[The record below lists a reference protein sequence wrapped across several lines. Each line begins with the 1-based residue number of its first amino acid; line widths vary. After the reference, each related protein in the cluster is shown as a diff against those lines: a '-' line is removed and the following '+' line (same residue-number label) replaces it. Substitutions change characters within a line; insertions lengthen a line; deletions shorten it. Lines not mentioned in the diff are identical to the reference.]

1 MRPESRLARWE
12 SALGMPLPLFPVF
25 VLLVLLLGGGIYSW
39 PAIRLSRGRD
49 PVLTILLGLGLTVT
63 ATLIGVLSG
72 APGERI
78 GLLVGG
84 AWGLLLLRRAV
95 GRLDRNLEHFMPV
108 HAITVIGAIV
118 FSATTAADTG

>member
-1 MRPESRLARWE
+1 
-12 SALGMPLPLFPVF
+12 MPLPLFPVF